1 MSKRLN
7 AVFLIIAI
15 LFIQTDT
22 KKKDIP
28 IPTIVYDGIPA
39 RELYVEL
46 PDIRYIPDKVNV
58 SREGGTFK
66 PYKLTFN
73 RMRLTSLGYYYITAY
88 CPYECGGSW
97 STASGVTCHRAD
109 YEHRLS
115 EPTTCAIDRRLHSFG
130 DEFYLP
136 DFDRTFVAEDTGAFS
151 GRWLDLFYEDYE
163 GEESVM
169 SFPTGYYEVFSV
181 EWEEIEVIVTEED
194 HAYLESLPPTEYY
207 RKEVYEE

>member
-1 MSKRLN
+1 MNKRLN

-28 IPTIVYDGIPA
+28 IPTIVYDGVPA
-39 RELYVEL
+39 RELYFEL

-58 SREGGTFK
+58 SKEGGTFQ

-109 YEHRLS
+109 YDHRLT
-115 EPTTCAIDRRLHSFG
+115 EPTTCAIDRALHSFST
-130 DEFYLP
+130 EFFLP
-136 DFDRTFVAEDTGAFS
+136 DFDRTFVAEDTGSAVK
-151 GRWLDLFYEDYE
+151 GKHLDLFYEDYAD
-163 GEESVM
+163 VV

-194 HAYLESLPPTEYY
+194 SEALEAIPPTEYY

>member
-7 AVFLIIAI
+7 TVFLIIAI

-28 IPTIVYDGIPA
+28 IPTIVYDGVPA

-73 RMRLTSLGYYYITAY
+73 RMRLTSLEYYFITAY

-97 STASGVTCHRAD
+97 STASGITCHRAD
-109 YEHRLS
+109 YDHRLT

-136 DFDRTFVAEDTGAFS
+136 DFDRTFIGEDTGSAVK
-151 GRWLDLFYEDYE
+151 GKHLDLFYEDYAD
-163 GEESVM
+163 VI

-181 EWEEIEVIVTEED
+181 EWEEVEVIVTEED
-194 HAYLESLPPTEYY
+194 HEALEAIPPTEYY